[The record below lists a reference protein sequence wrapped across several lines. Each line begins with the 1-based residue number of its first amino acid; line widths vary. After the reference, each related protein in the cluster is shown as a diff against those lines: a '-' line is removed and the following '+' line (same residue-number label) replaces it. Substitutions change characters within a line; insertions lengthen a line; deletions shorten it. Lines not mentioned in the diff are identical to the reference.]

1 MLPLSPFA
9 VRFYLQYLTRFPYI
23 SSHFLL
29 TFLIFSQP
37 LHPCLFPQ
45 SSRFSTFSRVTN
57 PFEGV
62 YDGVAVL
69 GHSGQP
75 VSDIARQRRDQVP
88 KSDDAGECVLEL
100 FMMQILC
107 CNDTMIRWW

>member
-1 MLPLSPFA
+1 MLYATVLPTYPSF
-9 VRFYLQYLTRFPYI
+9 F
-23 SSHFLL
+23 S
-29 TFLIFSQP
+29 FSQP

-62 YDGVAVL
+62 YDGVCVL

-75 VSDIARQRRDQVP
+75 VSDIARQRQEQALKKDN
-88 KSDDAGECVLEL
+88 DAGECVFERV
-100 FMMQILC
+100 MKLC
-107 CNDTMIRWW
+107 LWL